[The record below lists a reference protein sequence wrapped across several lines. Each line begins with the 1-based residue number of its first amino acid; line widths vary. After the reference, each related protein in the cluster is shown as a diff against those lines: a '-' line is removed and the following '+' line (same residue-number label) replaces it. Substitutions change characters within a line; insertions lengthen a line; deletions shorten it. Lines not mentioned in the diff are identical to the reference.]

1 MTSLYSS
8 DYKLVILRRRIN
20 VKMIISSFYNKGG
33 VNKLLILQFNAY
45 LNRNLTSNCGLN
57 LKQMPPTHPSMPRAV
72 DFTPSRLSS
81 PRFSHSKPANHY
93 QTNSLYN
100 YSKQVARSQVYMRAR
115 VKKITVMRAQL
126 TYISRDNFAIT
137 IYVSILLIVNFEPD
151 FDPNF
156 ESRGVPNQVTKSA
169 V

>member
-1 MTSLYSS
+1 
-8 DYKLVILRRRIN
+8 
-20 VKMIISSFYNKGG
+20 
-33 VNKLLILQFNAY
+33 
-45 LNRNLTSNCGLN
+45 
-57 LKQMPPTHPSMPRAV
+57 
-72 DFTPSRLSS
+72 
-81 PRFSHSKPANHY
+81 
-93 QTNSLYN
+93 
-100 YSKQVARSQVYMRAR
+100 MRAR

>member
-1 MTSLYSS
+1 MRFLIFALTYFQTAFSGNFYRVGYHVTSLYSS

-115 VKKITVMRAQL
+115 GLKNHGHARSADLYIT
-126 TYISRDNFAIT
+126 
-137 IYVSILLIVNFEPD
+137 
-151 FDPNF
+151 
-156 ESRGVPNQVTKSA
+156 
-169 V
+169 